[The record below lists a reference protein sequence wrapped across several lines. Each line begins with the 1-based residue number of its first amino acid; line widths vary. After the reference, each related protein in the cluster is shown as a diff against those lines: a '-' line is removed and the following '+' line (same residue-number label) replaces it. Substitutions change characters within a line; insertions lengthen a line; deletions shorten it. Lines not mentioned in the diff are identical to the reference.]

1 MTGVSPHLVLDSRLT
16 ACPEC
21 DLVQREPECV
31 EACTVSCRRCG
42 AVLYRTVPHALD
54 VTLALTLAAAI
65 AFAIANIF
73 PVMSLELQGR
83 HVFATM
89 PGMVQAL
96 HDAGMTAVGILVFMT
111 LILMPGLEILARLY
125 MLVPLSVGRVPR
137 GVALVSQILASVK
150 IWSMVEVFVLG
161 AVVSIHRLGQIAEL
175 EIEPGFWAI
184 CAVMVLFAATDSIF
198 DTRALWARAAGRTA

>member
-1 MTGVSPHLVLDSRLT
+1 MMGVSPDLVMDSRLT

-31 EACTVSCRRCG
+31 EACTVSCHRCG
-42 AVLYRTVPHALD
+42 AVLYHTVPHALD
-54 VTLALTLAAAI
+54 GTLALTLAAAI

-83 HVFATM
+83 HVAATLL
-89 PGMVQAL
+89 GMVEAL
-96 HDAGMTAVGILVFMT
+96 DNAGFTAVGILVFMT
-111 LILMPGLEILARLY
+111 LILMPALEILGRLY
-125 MLVPLSVGRVPR
+125 MLVPLRFGRVPR
-137 GVALVSQILASVK
+137 GLALVSQILASVK
-150 IWSMVEVFVLG
+150 IWSMVEVFVLA
-161 AVVSIHRLGQIAEL
+161 AVASIHRLGQIAEL

-198 DTRALWARAAGRTA
+198 DTRALWARTAGRTA